1 MKEPYLELQS
11 SRIWQYLKDLDSDFA
26 ERAIVFV
33 RGVTPILAST
43 NTIFPFYTRHDAH
56 HGFKVLQRMSTI
68 LQPECFN
75 KATVVAFTKEEA
87 LLLIA
92 AAYAHDLGMA
102 IFPGE
107 ENDLRHLLH
116 LEDNKDRL
124 SDKNLQKYLRD
135 HHSERGGSYI
145 AENAE
150 KLAMPR
156 NLLDLLHKIMKAHNM
171 LVDEM
176 EKELGKRQA
185 AGEREIDLKQLACIL
200 CIADV
205 LEFSDTRVLDG
216 VIDELKR
223 KLTRERD
230 EEYLVSLREN
240 LKNLGIGSGAGIGE
254 DGKIIFSGTFDDP
267 EILSLAHK
275 TIDLI
280 EEWVK
285 NYTDIDY
292 QSKVRRLNLRS
303 DSIATSLTIF
313 NHDFERLGVRIKKDN
328 IIDLL
333 SSSSTWTREK
343 TIVLREL
350 LQNAV
355 ESCRYRRLKSSEAD
369 NYKPIIEVHAQDDGR
384 KIIVSDNGC
393 GMSRNVILNNFLTI
407 GNSRSLEPH
416 YVSNR
421 FHSLARFGIGFWSVF
436 TIADYVTVE
445 SAPFEYLDDKSNQV
459 VNGLS
464 FDISTQEMKDY
475 TVFKRVSMSPGTR
488 VVLHLKENISADDVL
503 GNFNYH
509 VACSEIPLTVK
520 NGNTTFQVPS
530 NIDFP
535 PSEVVFGARHNL
547 AHQYGI
553 THFDYQ
559 FTNENLDLKLR
570 LFYRMEN
577 GKPTFRLPDNS
588 AGMFNLKRDFDLMH
602 RPVSVCGFLSNFGFS
617 DVLLPIT
624 TCAAL
629 KVDVK
634 DPDGFSFTIN
644 RLSLIKNEKTDEL
657 TILINHHIND
667 AFRKFLKENN
677 CYNEEDIYR
686 LTTELKL
693 NVDGNFG
700 IHDKSILSEV
710 LADAGDLVYVQL
722 TKVDKNATLATAQKR
737 LVPLVQLSKHKL
749 NIWKTHR
756 GIYMT
761 MPRNI
766 TEDKNLEYQIIKAI
780 PVIDDNSFFIENVKD
795 FRYFQENDPTLT
807 ALAFSISITNVG
819 MFSLPCVRYHTENI
833 DFMTEPKWRIG
844 RIQGIWTGTIEE
856 RKIIGAEL
864 IFLSTQHLLVQ
875 EGGQLATDIKDL
887 IAKKQT
893 HKTCLLIKML
903 QDGAEG
909 FIDPSVAKY
918 FQSSSA

>member
-1 MKEPYLELQS
+1 MQEPYIELQS
-11 SRIWQYLKDLDSDFA
+11 SRMWQYLNDLDA
-26 ERAIVFV
+26 EYAQKAITIVK
-33 RGVTPILAST
+33 GVSPILASI

-56 HGFKVLQRMSTI
+56 HGFKVLQRMSAI
-68 LQPECFN
+68 VQPDCFS
-75 KATVVAFTKEEA
+75 KDSAIAFTKEEA

-102 IFPGE
+102 VFPE
-107 ENDLRHLLH
+107 EQNYLRHLLH
-116 LEDNKDRL
+116 LENSEDWL
-124 SDKNLQKYLRD
+124 TDKNLQKYLRD
-135 HHSERGGSYI
+135 HHSQRGGSYI
-145 AENAE
+145 ADNAE
-150 KLAMPR
+150 KLGIPR
-156 NLLDLLHKIMKAHNM
+156 NLIDLLHKIMKAHNM

-176 EKELGKRQA
+176 EKELGQRQA

-200 CIADV
+200 CIADA

-216 VIDELKR
+216 VIDELRR
-223 KLTRERD
+223 KLTTERN

-240 LKNLGIGSGAGIGE
+240 LKNLGIGSGAGIGG
-254 DGKIIFSGTFDDP
+254 DGKIIFSGTFEDP
-267 EILSLAHK
+267 EILNLAYK

-333 SSSSTWTREK
+333 SSNSMWTREK

-355 ESCRYRRLKSSEAD
+355 ESCRYRKFKSSEAD
-369 NYKPIIEVHAQDDGR
+369 DYKPFIEVRAEDNGR

-445 SAPFEYLDDKSNQV
+445 SAPFEYQDDKSNQV
-459 VNGLS
+459 VSGLS
-464 FDISTQEMKDY
+464 FDVSTHQMKDY
-475 TVFKRVSMSPGTR
+475 TVFKRVPMSPGTR
-488 VVLHLKENISADDVL
+488 VVLHLKENISADDAL
-503 GNFNYH
+503 GNLDYH
-509 VACSEIPLTVK
+509 IACSEIPLTVT
-520 NGNTTFQVPS
+520 NGNATSQVPS

-535 PSEVVFGARHNL
+535 SFAVVFGSRYKPAL
-547 AHQYGI
+547 QYGI
-553 THFDYQ
+553 THFDY
-559 FTNENLDLKLR
+559 TIGNEHLDLKLR
-570 LFYRMEN
+570 LFYRTEN
-577 GKPTFRLPDNS
+577 GKPTFRLPDN
-588 AGMFNLKRDFDLMH
+588 AGMFSLKRDFDLMH
-602 RPVSVCGFLSNFGFS
+602 RSVSICGFLSNFGFS
-617 DVLLPIT
+617 EVLLPIT
-624 TCAAL
+624 NCAAL

-634 DPDGFSFTIN
+634 NPEGYSFTLN

-657 TILINHHIND
+657 TILINYHIYE
-667 AFRKFLKENN
+667 AFRRFLKENN

-700 IHDKSILSEV
+700 IHNKAILTKV
-710 LADAGDLVYVQL
+710 LDDAGDLLYVQL
-722 TKVDKNATLATAQKR
+722 AKVDKNVTLATAPKR
-737 LVPLVQLSKHKL
+737 LVRLVELSRQKL

-756 GIYMT
+756 GIQLNF
-761 MPRNI
+761 PREI
-766 TEDKNLEYQIIKAI
+766 TENKNLEYQIVKAI
-780 PVIDDNSFFIENVKD
+780 PAVDENSYFIENDKD
-795 FRYFQENDPTLT
+795 FRYFQESDPTLT
-807 ALAFSISITNVG
+807 ALSLPISIPNVG
-819 MFSLPCVRYHTENI
+819 TFSLPCVQYHTDNI
-833 DFMTEPKWRIG
+833 DFMAEPKWKIG
-844 RIQGIWTGTIEE
+844 HVQGIWTGTIEE
-856 RKIIGAEL
+856 RNLIGAAF

-875 EGGQLATDIKDL
+875 KGGQLAADIKDL
-887 IAKKQT
+887 IEKKQT
-893 HKTCLLIKML
+893 HKTCRLVKLL

-918 FQSSSA
+918 FENGPM

>member
-1 MKEPYLELQS
+1 MQEPYIELQS
-11 SRIWQYLKDLDSDFA
+11 SRMWQYLNELDEEYA
-26 ERAIVFV
+26 QKAITFV
-33 RGVTPILAST
+33 KGVSPILASI
-43 NTIFPFYTRHDAH
+43 NIIFPFYTRHDAH
-56 HGFKVLQRMSTI
+56 HGFKVLQRMSAI
-68 LQPECFN
+68 VQPDCFS
-75 KATVVAFTKEEA
+75 KDSAIAFTKEEA

-102 IFPGE
+102 VFPGE
-107 ENDLRHLLH
+107 ENNLRHLLH
-116 LEDNKDRL
+116 IEDTEDWL
-124 SDKNLQKYLRD
+124 TDKNLHKHLRD
-135 HHSERGGSYI
+135 HHSQRGGSYI
-145 AENAE
+145 ADNAQ
-150 KLAMPR
+150 KLGMPR
-156 NLLDLLHKIMKAHNM
+156 NLIDLLHKIMKAHNM

-176 EKELGKRQA
+176 EKELGQRQA

-200 CIADV
+200 CIADA

-216 VIDELKR
+216 VIDELRR
-223 KLTRERD
+223 KLKKEHS

-254 DGKIIFSGTFDDP
+254 DGKIIFSGTFEDP
-267 EILSLAHK
+267 EILNLAYK

-303 DSIATSLTIF
+303 DSIATSLSIF

-333 SSSSTWTREK
+333 SSSNTWTREK

-355 ESCRYRRLKSSEAD
+355 ESCRYRKFKSSAAD
-369 NYKPIIEVHAQDDGR
+369 HYKPFIEVRAEDNGR

-445 SAPFEYLDDKSNQV
+445 SAPFEYLDDKNQL

-464 FDISTQEMKDY
+464 FDVSTQEMKDY
-475 TVFKRVSMSPGTR
+475 TVFKRVPMSPGTR

-503 GNFNYH
+503 GNFDYH
-509 VACSEIPLTVK
+509 IASSKIPLTVT
-520 NGNTTFQVPS
+520 NGNTTFRVPS
-530 NIDFP
+530 NIEFSSP
-535 PSEVVFGARHNL
+535 EAVFGARHNL
-547 AHQYGI
+547 AKQYGI
-553 THFDYQ
+553 IHFDYE
-559 FTNENLDLKLR
+559 FTNENIDLKLR
-570 LFYRMEN
+570 LFYRVEN
-577 GKPTFRLPDNS
+577 GKPTFRLPDN
-588 AGMFNLKRDFDLMH
+588 AGMFSLKRDFHLMH
-602 RPVSVCGFLSNFGFS
+602 RSVSICGFLSNFGFS

-624 TCAAL
+624 NCAAL

-634 DPDGFSFTIN
+634 DPDGFNFTLN

-667 AFRKFLKENN
+667 AFRKFLKEND
-677 CYNEEDIYR
+677 CYSEAEIYR

-700 IHDKSILSEV
+700 IHNKPILSKV
-710 LADAGDLVYVQL
+710 LADASDLVYVQL
-722 TKVDKNATLATAQKR
+722 TKVDKNGTLADAQK
-737 LVPLVQLSKHKL
+737 LLISLTQLSQRKL

-756 GIYMT
+756 GIHLT
-761 MPRNI
+761 LPRNI
-766 TEDKNLEYQIIKAI
+766 TEDKNVEYQIIKAI
-780 PVIDDNSFFIENVKD
+780 PIIDDNSYFIENDKD
-795 FRYFQENDPTLT
+795 FKYFQEYDSSLM
-807 ALAFSISITNVG
+807 ALALPISIPNMG
-819 MFSLPCVRYHTENI
+819 IFLIPCVQYHTKNI
-833 DFMTEPKWRIG
+833 DFMTEPTWRIG
-844 RIQGIWTGTIEE
+844 RVQGVWTGTIEE
-856 RKIIGAEL
+856 RKIVGAEL

-875 EGGQLATDIKDL
+875 EGGQLAADIKDL

-893 HKTCLLIKML
+893 HQTCRLIKML
-903 QDGAEG
+903 QDGTEG
-909 FIDPSVAKY
+909 FIDPAVAKY
-918 FQSSSA
+918 FGSSSV